1 MDRKTEFE
9 SANAFI
15 DGELD
20 RDERSEVLARAARD
34 PRAAQELADLNKLK
48 AALED
53 AIEVP
58 DIALPARAGK
68 VRLRLALALAASLV
82 VMAAGGG
89 AWWWGASPGPREG
102 LPVAWAI
109 KAHKSWRGVPDQA
122 AAPRIRPASLMR
134 NAYVPDLTAA
144 KLTIAHIGQIKSPG
158 GVPALVVGYSGTRGC
173 RVTLIVDPAPKDL
186 GKSSMFFEIDGLLA
200 MVWRAGRLRHQILA
214 QGMDRG
220 RFRMIAESVRR
231 GSFDHLPLDERTR
244 LALARSRASS
254 PPCAA

>member
-9 SANAFI
+9 GANAFI

-20 RDERSEVLARAARD
+20 REGRSEVLARAARD
-34 PRAAQELADLNKLK
+34 PRAAQELADLNRLK
-48 AALED
+48 AVLED
-53 AIEVP
+53 SIEVP
-58 DIALPARAGK
+58 EIPLPARAGK
-68 VRLRLALALAASLV
+68 TRRRLALALAASLV
-82 VMAAGGG
+82 LM
-89 AWWWGASPGPREG
+89 ASPGPSEG

-109 KAHKSWRGVPDQA
+109 KAHKGWRGAPDRP
-122 AAPRIRPASLMR
+122 AAPRLRPASLMR

-144 KLTIAHIGQIKSPG
+144 KLAIAHIGEIKAPG

-186 GKSSMFFEIDGLLA
+186 GGSAMFFETEGLLA
-200 MVWRAGRLRHQILA
+200 MVWRAGPLRHQILA
-214 QGMDRG
+214 QGMDPT

-231 GSFDHLPLDERTR
+231 GSLDHLPLDKRTR

-254 PPCAA
+254 PPCAV